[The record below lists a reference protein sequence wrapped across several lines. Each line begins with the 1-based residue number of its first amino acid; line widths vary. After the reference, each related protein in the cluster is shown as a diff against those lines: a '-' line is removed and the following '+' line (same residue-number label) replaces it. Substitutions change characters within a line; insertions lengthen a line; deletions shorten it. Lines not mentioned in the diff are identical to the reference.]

1 MTASPASRFVQRLA
15 GLSLALGASLCCLTA
30 AAQGFPTRPVTLV
43 VPFLAGNTSDVIARA
58 IAEVAG
64 KDLGQPVV
72 VESKPG
78 AEGLIGIMD
87 VRKSPADGYRILWAG
102 GGSLLGTP
110 ATRRNPPFDPVA
122 DFTPIAGVVG
132 FSYYLYV
139 PANFPAKNMK
149 EFVAYAKAHPG
160 KVAWATANMQGR
172 MAASDVVRKHNLDVT
187 MVQYKGE
194 AAAST
199 DLVSNRI
206 QAMFSATT
214 LLPLVKDG
222 RLRILATTLP
232 VRNPQLPEVPTF
244 REEGVAG
251 GEFGAGWLGF
261 FTPVG
266 TPKPVVDRLNKALVS
281 AMESP
286 EVQVKIRELGL
297 EYRPQGTP
305 ESLGRMVSTER
316 DTYRK
321 LAAELNLVTD

>member
-1 MTASPASRFVQRLA
+1 MFRKLPPGLVKPLA
-15 GLSLALGASLCCLTA
+15 GLLLALGCVAA
-30 AAQGFPTRPVTLV
+30 AAQAFPTRPVTVV

-58 IAEVAG
+58 IAEAAG
-64 KDLGQPVV
+64 KELGQPMV

-110 ATRRNPPFDPVA
+110 ATKRNPPFDPVA
-122 DFTPIAGVVG
+122 DFMPIAGVVG

-139 PANFPAKNMK
+139 PANSPAKTMK
-149 EFVAYAKAHPG
+149 EFIAYARANPG

-194 AAAST
+194 AAAAT
-199 DLVSNRI
+199 DLVSDRI

-214 LLPLVKDG
+214 LLPLVKEG
-222 RLRILATTLP
+222 KLRILGTTLP
-232 VRNPQLPEVPTF
+232 ARNPQLPEVPTF
-244 REEGVAG
+244 TEQGVVG

-261 FTPVG
+261 FAPVG
-266 TPKPVVDRLNKALVS
+266 TPKPVVERLNKALIT

-286 EVQVKIRELGL
+286 EIQTRIRDLGL
-297 EYRPQGTP
+297 VYRPQGAP
-305 ESLGRMVSTER
+305 EPMGRMVSTER

-321 LAAELNLVTD
+321 LAAELNLITD